1 MRTARLAAL
10 ATGLW
15 IALIV
20 PVGSGFSSA
29 PAAESPP
36 FQQVLQTDASL
47 NDPRLG
53 LTFQVPVMTIARI
66 RPRGNFFE
74 VELTPSNGE
83 AFFVYSTTFRI
94 RRPAGLEI
102 PGEISGPCAPPEIPK
117 ADRFDVSAV
126 CDGTIGLN
134 KIRRTV
140 RIIREDQLLH
150 LFHLA
155 HRVEDAELTD
165 RILQSVRVNS
175 EFRALAVPADAES
188 TASP

>member
-66 RPRGNFFE
+66 RPRG
-74 VELTPSNGE
+74 
-83 AFFVYSTTFRI
+83 TTFRI

-155 HRVEDAELTD
+155 HRVEDAELAD

-175 EFRALAVPADAES
+175 EFRATAVPADAES